1 MILYLYHK
9 FIIEDYIIYDALRA
23 LSVLFL
29 LIITI
34 SISNNQIYAHTFS
47 TNESVVFLAL
57 VDKLKTQAQLTEQFF
72 LENDYDSTIKHA
84 QILKQLY
91 NNDTNKEIQE
101 KNERIANEISSFI
114 KTFSLIDPNNI
125 TKTQIAKTVLDFEA
139 VLDEAISVR
148 ISEDILNNSTTQA
161 LRLATLVNDVDIN
174 YANSFNVQPYNIS
187 AMNMDNTSSTHQQ
200 PQSMNMPAMNMDKH
214 DQNPTIVSKEIQND
228 TAYSTALGLSYTIS
242 DLFKEIKSEYET
254 NEPDKVN
261 QLSEGITNL
270 VTIIEMKK
278 PYTEVVKVIH
288 GVIQPSLQE
297 LYDLKLNIEE

>member
-1 MILYLYHK
+1 MYHK
-9 FIIEDYIIYDALRA
+9 FIIEDNIIYDVLRA

-47 TNESVVFLAL
+47 TNDSVVFLAL

-72 LENDYDSTIKHA
+72 LENDYDSTLKHA

-161 LRLATLVNDVDIN
+161 LILATLVNDVDIN

-200 PQSMNMPAMNMDKH
+200 PQSMNMSAMNLDKH

-242 DLFKEIKSEYET
+242 DLFKGIKSEYET

-288 GVIQPSLQE
+288 GVIHPSLQE

>member
-1 MILYLYHK
+1 MYHK
-9 FIIEDYIIYDALRA
+9 FIIEDNIIYDVLRA

-47 TNESVVFLAL
+47 TNDSVVFLAL
-57 VDKLKTQAQLTEQFF
+57 VDKLKTQAQLIEQFI
-72 LENDYDSTIKHA
+72 LENDYDSAFKHA
-84 QILKQLY
+84 QLLKQLY

-200 PQSMNMPAMNMDKH
+200 LQSMNMSAMNMDKH

>member
-9 FIIEDYIIYDALRA
+9 FIIEDNITYDVLRA

-47 TNESVVFLAL
+47 TNDSVVFLAL

-72 LENDYDSTIKHA
+72 LENDYDSTLKHA

-125 TKTQIAKTVLDFEA
+125 TKTQIAKNVLDFEA

-161 LRLATLVNDVDIN
+161 LRFATLVNDVDIN

-200 PQSMNMPAMNMDKH
+200 PQSMNMSAMNMDKH

>member
-1 MILYLYHK
+1 MYHK
-9 FIIEDYIIYDALRA
+9 FIIEDNIIYDVLRA

-47 TNESVVFLAL
+47 TNDSVVFLAL

-148 ISEDILNNSTTQA
+148 ISNDILNNSTTQA

-187 AMNMDNTSSTHQQ
+187 ALNMDKTSSNHQQ
-200 PQSMNMPAMNMDKH
+200 PQSMNMSAMNMDKH

>member
-1 MILYLYHK
+1 
-9 FIIEDYIIYDALRA
+9 LRA

-47 TNESVVFLAL
+47 TNDSVVFLAL

-72 LENDYDSTIKHA
+72 LENDYDSTLKHA

-187 AMNMDNTSSTHQQ
+187 AMNMDNTSSNHQQ
-200 PQSMNMPAMNMDKH
+200 PQSMNMSAMNMDKY
-214 DQNPTIVSKEIQND
+214 DQNPTIISKEIQND

>member
-1 MILYLYHK
+1 MYHK
-9 FIIEDYIIYDALRA
+9 FIIEDNIIYDVLRA

-47 TNESVVFLAL
+47 TNDSVVFLAL

-72 LENDYDSTIKHA
+72 LENDYDSTLKHA

-148 ISEDILNNSTTQA
+148 ISNDILNNSTTQA

-200 PQSMNMPAMNMDKH
+200 PQSMNMSAMNMDKH

>member
-1 MILYLYHK
+1 MYHK
-9 FIIEDYIIYDALRA
+9 FIIEDNIIYDVLRA

-47 TNESVVFLAL
+47 TNDSVVFLAL

-72 LENDYDSTIKHA
+72 LENDYDSTLKHA

-125 TKTQIAKTVLDFEA
+125 TKTQIATTVLDFEA

-200 PQSMNMPAMNMDKH
+200 PQSMNMSAMNMDKH

>member
-1 MILYLYHK
+1 MYHK
-9 FIIEDYIIYDALRA
+9 FIIEDNIIYDVLRA

-47 TNESVVFLAL
+47 TNDSVVFLAL

-72 LENDYDSTIKHA
+72 LENDYDSTLKHA

-114 KTFSLIDPNNI
+114 KIFSLIDPNNI
-125 TKTQIAKTVLDFEA
+125 TQTQIAKTVLDFEA

-200 PQSMNMPAMNMDKH
+200 LQSMNMSAMNMDKH

>member
-1 MILYLYHK
+1 
-9 FIIEDYIIYDALRA
+9 LRA

-47 TNESVVFLAL
+47 TNDSVVFLAL

-72 LENDYDSTIKHA
+72 LENDYDSTLKHA

-200 PQSMNMPAMNMDKH
+200 PQSMNMSAMNMDKY
-214 DQNPTIVSKEIQND
+214 DQNPTIISKEIQND

>member
-1 MILYLYHK
+1 MYHK
-9 FIIEDYIIYDALRA
+9 FIIEDNIIYDVLRA

-47 TNESVVFLAL
+47 TNDSVVFLAL

-72 LENDYDSTIKHA
+72 LENDYDSTLKHA
-84 QILKQLY
+84 QILKLLY

-200 PQSMNMPAMNMDKH
+200 AQSMNMSAMNLDKH
-214 DQNPTIVSKEIQND
+214 DQNPTIISKEIQND

>member
-1 MILYLYHK
+1 MYHK
-9 FIIEDYIIYDALRA
+9 FIIEDNIIYDVLRA

-47 TNESVVFLAL
+47 TNDSVVFLAL

-72 LENDYDSTIKHA
+72 LENDYDSTLKHA

-200 PQSMNMPAMNMDKH
+200 PQSMNMSAMNLDKH
-214 DQNPTIVSKEIQND
+214 DQNPTIISKEIQND

-270 VTIIEMKK
+270 VSIIEMKK

>member
-1 MILYLYHK
+1 MYHK
-9 FIIEDYIIYDALRA
+9 FIIEDNIIYDVLRA

-47 TNESVVFLAL
+47 TNDSVVFLAL

-72 LENDYDSTIKHA
+72 LENDYDSTLKHA

-200 PQSMNMPAMNMDKH
+200 LQAMNMSAMNMDKH

>member
-1 MILYLYHK
+1 MYHK
-9 FIIEDYIIYDALRA
+9 FIIEDNIIYDVLRA

-47 TNESVVFLAL
+47 TNDSVVFLAL
-57 VDKLKTQAQLTEQFF
+57 VDKLKTQAQLTKQFF
-72 LENDYDSTIKHA
+72 LENDYDSTLKHA

-114 KTFSLIDPNNI
+114 KIFSLIDPNNI
-125 TKTQIAKTVLDFEA
+125 TQTQIAKTVLDFEA

-200 PQSMNMPAMNMDKH
+200 PQSMNMSAMNMDKH

>member
-1 MILYLYHK
+1 MYHK
-9 FIIEDYIIYDALRA
+9 FIIEDNIIYDVLRA

-47 TNESVVFLAL
+47 TNDSVLFLAL

-72 LENDYDSTIKHA
+72 LENDYDSTLKHA

-200 PQSMNMPAMNMDKH
+200 PQSMNMSAMNMDKH

>member
-1 MILYLYHK
+1 MYHK
-9 FIIEDYIIYDALRA
+9 FIIEDNIIYDVLRA

-47 TNESVVFLAL
+47 TNDSVVFLAL

-72 LENDYDSTIKHA
+72 LENDYDSTLKHA
-84 QILKQLY
+84 QILKLLY

-200 PQSMNMPAMNMDKH
+200 PQSMNMSAMNMDKH

>member
-72 LENDYDSTIKHA
+72 LENDYDSTLKHA

-200 PQSMNMPAMNMDKH
+200 LQAMNMSAMNMDKH

-288 GVIQPSLQE
+288 GVIQPTLQE
-297 LYDLKLNIEE
+297 LYDLKLNI

>member
-1 MILYLYHK
+1 
-9 FIIEDYIIYDALRA
+9 LRA

-34 SISNNQIYAHTFS
+34 SVSNIQIYAHTFS
-47 TNESVVFLAL
+47 TNDSVVFLAL
-57 VDKLKTQAQLTEQFF
+57 VDKLKTQAQITEQFL
-72 LENDYDSTIKHA
+72 LENDYDSAIKHV
-84 QILKQLY
+84 QLLKQLY

-125 TKTQIAKTVLDFEA
+125 TKTQIAKTVSDFGA

-148 ISEDILNNSTTQA
+148 ISNDILNNSTTQA

-187 AMNMDNTSSTHQQ
+187 AL
-200 PQSMNMPAMNMDKH
+200 NMDKH
-214 DQNPTIVSKEIQND
+214 DQNPTTVSKEIQND
-228 TAYSTALGLSYTIS
+228 TAYSTALGLSYTVS
-242 DLFKEIKSEYET
+242 DLFKEIKSEHET
-254 NEPDKVN
+254 NKPDKVN

-288 GVIQPSLQE
+288 GLIQPSLQE
-297 LYDLKLNIEE
+297 LYDLKLDIE

>member
-1 MILYLYHK
+1 
-9 FIIEDYIIYDALRA
+9 LRA

-47 TNESVVFLAL
+47 TNDSVVFLAL

-72 LENDYDSTIKHA
+72 LENDYDSTLKHA

-200 PQSMNMPAMNMDKH
+200 PQSMNMSAMNMDKH

>member
-1 MILYLYHK
+1 MYHK
-9 FIIEDYIIYDALRA
+9 FIIEDNIIYDVLRA

-47 TNESVVFLAL
+47 TNDSVVFLAL

-72 LENDYDSTIKHA
+72 LENDYDSTLKHA

-114 KTFSLIDPNNI
+114 KIFSLIDPNNI
-125 TKTQIAKTVLDFEA
+125 TQTQIAKTVLDFEA

-200 PQSMNMPAMNMDKH
+200 LQSMNMSAMNMDKH

-288 GVIQPSLQE
+288 GVIQPTLQE

>member
-1 MILYLYHK
+1 MRTLTL
-9 FIIEDYIIYDALRA
+9 
-23 LSVLFL
+23 LFL

-34 SISNNQIYAHTFS
+34 SVSNIQIYAHTFS
-47 TNESVVFLAL
+47 TNDSVVFLVL
-57 VDKLKTQAQLTEQFF
+57 VDKLKTQAQITEQFL
-72 LENDYDSTIKHA
+72 LENDYDSAIKHV
-84 QILKQLY
+84 QLLKQLY

-125 TKTQIAKTVLDFEA
+125 TITQIAKTVSDFGA

-148 ISEDILNNSTTQA
+148 ISNDILNNSTTQA

-187 AMNMDNTSSTHQQ
+187 ALNMDNTSSNHQQ
-200 PQSMNMPAMNMDKH
+200 PQSMNISALNMDKH
-214 DQNPTIVSKEIQND
+214 DQNPPTIVSKEIQND

-254 NEPDKVN
+254 NKPDKVN

-288 GVIQPSLQE
+288 GLIQPSLQE
-297 LYDLKLNIEE
+297 LYDLKLDIE

>member
-1 MILYLYHK
+1 M
-9 FIIEDYIIYDALRA
+9 YDVLRA

-34 SISNNQIYAHTFS
+34 SVSNIQIYAHTFS
-47 TNESVVFLAL
+47 TNDSVVFLAL
-57 VDKLKTQAQLTEQFF
+57 VDKLKTQAQITEQFL
-72 LENDYDSTIKHA
+72 LENDYDSAIKHV
-84 QILKQLY
+84 QLLKQLY

-114 KTFSLIDPNNI
+114 KTFSLIDQNNI
-125 TKTQIAKTVLDFEA
+125 TKTQIAKTVSDFGA

-187 AMNMDNTSSTHQQ
+187 ALNMDNTSSNHQQ
-200 PQSMNMPAMNMDKH
+200 PQSMNISALNMDKH
-214 DQNPTIVSKEIQND
+214 DQNPTTVSKEIQND

-278 PYTEVVKVIH
+278 PYTELVKVIH

-297 LYDLKLNIEE
+297 LYDLKLNI

>member
-1 MILYLYHK
+1 MYHK
-9 FIIEDYIIYDALRA
+9 FIIEDNIIYDVLRA

-72 LENDYDSTIKHA
+72 LENDYDSTLKHA

-200 PQSMNMPAMNMDKH
+200 PQSMNMSAMNMDKH

>member
-1 MILYLYHK
+1 MYHK
-9 FIIEDYIIYDALRA
+9 FIIEDNIIYDVLRA

-47 TNESVVFLAL
+47 TNDSVVFLAL

-72 LENDYDSTIKHA
+72 LENDYDSTLKHA

-200 PQSMNMPAMNMDKH
+200 PQSMNMSAMNMDKH

>member
-1 MILYLYHK
+1 LYHK
-9 FIIEDYIIYDALRA
+9 FIIEDNIIYDVLRA

-47 TNESVVFLAL
+47 TNDSVVFLAL

-72 LENDYDSTIKHA
+72 LENDYDSTLKHA

-200 PQSMNMPAMNMDKH
+200 PQSMNMSAMNMDKY
-214 DQNPTIVSKEIQND
+214 DQNPTIISKEIQND

>member
-1 MILYLYHK
+1 M
-9 FIIEDYIIYDALRA
+9 RA

-47 TNESVVFLAL
+47 TNDSVVFLAL

-72 LENDYDSTIKHA
+72 LENDYDSTLKHA

-114 KTFSLIDPNNI
+114 RIFSLIDPNNI
-125 TKTQIAKTVLDFEA
+125 TQTQIAKTVLDFEA

-200 PQSMNMPAMNMDKH
+200 PQSMNMSAMNMDKH

>member
-1 MILYLYHK
+1 M
-9 FIIEDYIIYDALRA
+9 RA

-29 LIITI
+29 LILTI
-34 SISNNQIYAHTFS
+34 SVSNIQIYAHTFS

-57 VDKLKTQAQLTEQFF
+57 VDKLKTQAQITEQFL
-72 LENDYDSTIKHA
+72 LENDSDSAIKHV
-84 QILKQLY
+84 QLLKQLY

-125 TKTQIAKTVLDFEA
+125 TKAQIAKTVSDFGA

-148 ISEDILNNSTTQA
+148 IPDDILNNSTTQA

-174 YANSFNVQPYNIS
+174 YANSFNVPPYNIS
-187 AMNMDNTSSTHQQ
+187 ALNMDNTSSNHQQ
-200 PQSMNMPAMNMDKH
+200 PQSPNMSALNMDKH
-214 DQNPTIVSKEIQND
+214 YQNPTTVSKEIQND
-228 TAYSTALGLSYTIS
+228 TAYSTALGLSYTVS
-242 DLFKEIKSEYET
+242 DLFKQIKSEHET

-270 VTIIEMKK
+270 VTIIEMKQ

-288 GVIQPSLQE
+288 GLIQPSLQE
-297 LYDLKLNIEE
+297 LYNLKLDIE

>member
-1 MILYLYHK
+1 
-9 FIIEDYIIYDALRA
+9 LRA

-29 LIITI
+29 LILTI
-34 SISNNQIYAHTFS
+34 SVSNIQIYAHTFS

-57 VDKLKTQAQLTEQFF
+57 VDKLKTQAQITEQFL
-72 LENDYDSTIKHA
+72 LENDSDSAIKHV
-84 QILKQLY
+84 QLLKQLY

-125 TKTQIAKTVLDFEA
+125 TKAQIAKTVSDFGA

-187 AMNMDNTSSTHQQ
+187 AMNMDNTSSNHQQ
-200 PQSMNMPAMNMDKH
+200 PQSMNMSAMNMDKY
-214 DQNPTIVSKEIQND
+214 DQNPTIISKEIQND

-288 GVIQPSLQE
+288 GLIQPSLQE
-297 LYDLKLNIEE
+297 LYDLKLDIE